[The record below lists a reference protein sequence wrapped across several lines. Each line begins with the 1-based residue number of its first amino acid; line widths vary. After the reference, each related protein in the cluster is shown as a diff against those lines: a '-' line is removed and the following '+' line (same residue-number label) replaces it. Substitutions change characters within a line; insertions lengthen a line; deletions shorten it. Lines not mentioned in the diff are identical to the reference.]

1 MTQTLRLGV
10 TLFSSAV
17 ILAATSTSAG
27 EKDTTDITGE
37 VRELNSA
44 KYASPPVEFRKGKTT
59 PRAFDAKSVEKT
71 SSGFTIKLPSDAPV
85 PTPTVYRNRLYVG
98 GGFHSKTFF
107 CFDAKTGQPV
117 WGIDLDDDG
126 PTSAVC
132 EDGVTVFN
140 TESCTMFAVDSQTG
154 KLLWSYWL
162 GDPLT
167 STPTIAKGRVFSS
180 YPVNGRGGIQSI
192 PGNQSTP
199 EKKQS
204 KKSTTSNADNGLTAG
219 AAKQPPPNCSHV
231 LACFDLK
238 TGRIIWQRWLDSD
251 VMTAPI
257 AVDDDLYATSFSG
270 VVYRFKQSEGTLVS
284 AHRSRATSAPV
295 VVGGNVFLTKRADA
309 DGKVAEEIAGQNRA
323 TAAQT
328 FAANR
333 KEAKYLDADV
343 QARSSLKAQAMQLD
357 AGNGFG
363 GGAPGAAN
371 AMAGMANVGQNN
383 VSSLQAFQGSRIL
396 HCPSGNVT
404 CMGDELVC
412 SDPAN
417 GNKRWSIK
425 LQGDLEKEGG
435 FLASPPAAAGGDIF
449 LATLKGEVL
458 QVDPSNAKIRKSYSV
473 GSAVRFQPVIEGG
486 RIYVGTQ
493 DGKVV
498 CLETGD
504 PKFTGWS
511 MWGGNAAH
519 SGVALAAK

>member
-1 MTQTLRLGV
+1 MSRIPRLALV
-10 TLFSSAV
+10 V
-17 ILAATSTSAG
+17 TSAAIFAAASVSG
-27 EKDTTDITGE
+27 DEPSTTDITNE

-44 KYASPPVEFRKGKTT
+44 KFASPPVEFRPGKVT
-59 PRAFDAKSVEKT
+59 PRAVDAKAVEKT
-71 SSGFTIKLPSDAPV
+71 GTGFTIQLPSAAPV

-107 CFDAKTGQPV
+107 CFNAETGQPV

-132 EDGVTVFN
+132 EDGVTIFN

-154 KLLWSYWL
+154 KMLWSYWL

-167 STPTIAKGRVFSS
+167 STPTITKGRVFSS
-180 YPVNGRGGIQSI
+180 YPIAGRGGVQQMQ
-192 PGNQSTP
+192 GNQP
-199 EKKQS
+199 AS
-204 KKSTTSNADNGLTAG
+204 KKTQTKINNASGDTDLAAG
-219 AAKQPPPNCSHV
+219 AKQTPPHCSHV

-238 TGRIIWQRWLDSD
+238 SGRILWQRWLDSD
-251 VMTAPI
+251 VMSAPI

-270 VVYRFKQSEGTLVS
+270 VVYRFKQADGTLVS
-284 AHRSRATSAPV
+284 AHRSRATSAPTV
-295 VVGGNVFLTKRADA
+295 IGGNVFLTQRADVN
-309 DGKVAEEIAGQNRA
+309 GKVAEEIAGQNRA

-333 KEAKYLDADV
+333 KEARYLDADV
-343 QARSSLKAQAMQLD
+343 QARSSLKAQAMKLD
-357 AGNGFG
+357 AGNGFA

-371 AMAGMANVGQNN
+371 AMAGFANVGQNN
-383 VSSLQAFQGSRIL
+383 VCSLQAFQGSRIL
-396 HCPSGNVT
+396 HCPSGNVA

-412 SDPAN
+412 TDPAN

-458 QVDPSNAKIRKSYSV
+458 QVDPSNAKIRKSHSV
-473 GSAVRFQPVIEGG
+473 GSPVRFQPVVEGG

-498 CLETGD
+498 CIETGD
-504 PKFTGWS
+504 SKFTGWS
-511 MWGGNAAH
+511 TWGGNAAH

>member
-1 MTQTLRLGV
+1 MKRTLQLCIA
-10 TLFSSAV
+10 LSSYLAV
-17 ILAATSTSAG
+17 ILAASEAWAG
-27 EKDTTDITGE
+27 EKETADITSE

-44 KYASPPVEFRKGKTT
+44 KYASPPVEFLKGKTT
-59 PRAFDAKSVEKT
+59 PRAFDPKAVEKT
-71 SSGFTIKLPSDAPV
+71 GSGFTISLPSQAPV
-85 PTPTVYRNRLYVG
+85 PTPTIYRNRLYVG

-107 CFDAKTGQPV
+107 CFDAATGQPV

-140 TESCTMFAVDSQTG
+140 TESCTIFAVDAQTG
-154 KLLWSYWL
+154 KMLWSYWL

-180 YPVNGRGGIQSI
+180 YPIAGRGGA
-192 PGNQSTP
+192 PMPANQAASS
-199 EKKQS
+199 KKQS
-204 KKSTTSNADNGLTAG
+204 KKNNASGGTDKEAG
-219 AAKQPPPNCSHV
+219 TKQNPPNCSHV

-238 TGRIIWQRWLDSD
+238 TGKIIWQRWLDSD

-270 VVYRFKQSEGTLVS
+270 VVYRFKQSDGSLVS
-284 AHRSRATSAPV
+284 ASRSRATSAPTV
-295 VVGGNVFLTKRADA
+295 IGGNVYLTKRADT
-309 DGKVAEEIAGQNRA
+309 DGKAVEEIAGQNRA
-323 TAAQT
+323 TAEQT

-333 KEAKYLDADV
+333 KEAKYLDANV
-343 QARSSLKAQAMQLD
+343 QARSSLKAQSGKLD
-357 AGNGFG
+357 AGNGFA

-371 AMAGMANVGQNN
+371 AMAGFANVGQNN
-383 VSSLQAFQGSRIL
+383 VCSLQAFQGSRIL
-396 HCPSGNVT
+396 HCPSGNVA

-412 SDPAN
+412 SDPTN

-458 QVDPSNAKIRKSYSV
+458 QVDPSNGKLKKTHAV
-473 GSAVRFQPVIEGG
+473 GSPIRFQPVIEGG

-498 CLETGD
+498 CIDTGD
-504 PKFTGWS
+504 AKFTGWS
-511 MWGGNAAH
+511 MWGGNATH
-519 SGVALAAK
+519 SGVAMNAK